1 MVDHTTPPTRHAIPL
16 FVRNFCHLQP
26 MVRAMTI
33 YNIIYIYIYLFCHV
47 LPYVPNPTGERT
59 CTQVLYVKP
68 LVNLSISNIRRIPFF
83 LAVWGLLIRFCI
95 PKGKFM
101 VVFVVSAF
109 LELFLLCMMDS
120 YESERCGRADGDGV
134 PVPRQLK

>member
-1 MVDHTTPPTRHAIPL
+1 MVDHTTPPTHTRHAIPL

-26 MVRAMTI
+26 MVRAMTTI
-33 YNIIYIYIYLFCHV
+33 LYICFAMFCLMYPIRQVKEHALKYYMSNLWSTLAFPTV
-47 LPYVPNPTGERT
+47 LH
-59 CTQVLYVKP
+59 
-68 LVNLSISNIRRIPFF
+68 RIPFF

-134 PVPRQLK
+134 PVPLQLK